1 MTEKKMKQGLKK
13 WETGKIWLYSSV
25 ILAGILVGIGSAGR
39 ASAEDL
45 GSQKDQED
53 SSNISLSLVQESKL
67 NDEADS
73 TLKTNSSTDQISND
87 EKINQDN
94 SFDHGNSETGQDVK
108 VPESNSMDNKEQ
120 NSTSYTTY
128 DSNLTQDSKILE
140 SQTKQ
145 ETNNISETEKKP
157 EVEYTTQV
165 QNIGWQDPVSN
176 GQSAG
181 TVGQSLR
188 LEAIKVNLNNIDK
201 NKGGINYQTYCQN
214 IGWQGGVSNGDVAG
228 TVGKS
233 LRLEAIRIGLSGDIA
248 KLYNVY
254 YRVQVQN
261 FGWLGWATNGATA
274 GTSHLSLRLESL
286 QIQLVKLGDTF
297 VLDDVPAYIAEP
309 GITYQVQIQNIGWQD
324 VKRSG
329 GIAGTQGKALRIE
342 ALKINIGN
350 NGEDQSNAVQYAS
363 QVQNIGWQAPV
374 SNGQISGTVGQSL
387 RDETLQ
393 VSLAG
398 NLSRYFNVYYQTYC
412 QNIGWLDW
420 ARNGDIAGTA
430 RLGYRLESL
439 RIIVEPKWVS
449 APGVSTNAFINSTL
463 KYTLLQHRGNHRVYP
478 ENSGPSVQTSLYPAV
493 EGDLQ
498 LTSDNQWVMIH
509 DDTINRTT
517 NGSGT
522 ISLMTLSQIKEYNLK
537 SDSGA
542 VTGDK
547 VPTLDE
553 WMQTVKTNSL
563 IPFLQIKVNKVNTE
577 AMNNLVDTLKKYGYA
592 DSAVVTSFYTAP
604 LRNVKTQLPDVKVM
618 YITGSLT
625 NNEITTAKS
634 LGNNSGLDVILY
646 KNGNTAAAIPT
657 LNAQNINMA
666 HQSGLSVGV
675 WTLIPGQ
682 SWNYW
687 TNRGTNV
694 ITIGSN
700 LHGV

>member
-1 MTEKKMKQGLKK
+1 ML
-13 WETGKIWLYSSV
+13 
-25 ILAGILVGIGSAGR
+25 
-39 ASAEDL
+39 
-45 GSQKDQED
+45 
-53 SSNISLSLVQESKL
+53 
-67 NDEADS
+67 
-73 TLKTNSSTDQISND
+73 
-87 EKINQDN
+87 
-94 SFDHGNSETGQDVK
+94 
-108 VPESNSMDNKEQ
+108 
-120 NSTSYTTY
+120 
-128 DSNLTQDSKILE
+128 
-140 SQTKQ
+140 
-145 ETNNISETEKKP
+145 
-157 EVEYTTQV
+157 
-165 QNIGWQDPVSN
+165 
-176 GQSAG
+176 
-181 TVGQSLR
+181 
-188 LEAIKVNLNNIDK
+188 
-201 NKGGINYQTYCQN
+201 
-214 IGWQGGVSNGDVAG
+214 
-228 TVGKS
+228 
-233 LRLEAIRIGLSGDIA
+233 
-248 KLYNVY
+248 
-254 YRVQVQN
+254 
-261 FGWLGWATNGATA
+261 
-274 GTSHLSLRLESL
+274 
-286 QIQLVKLGDTF
+286 
-297 VLDDVPAYIAEP
+297 
-309 GITYQVQIQNIGWQD
+309 
-324 VKRSG
+324 
-329 GIAGTQGKALRIE
+329 
-342 ALKINIGN
+342 
-350 NGEDQSNAVQYAS
+350 
-363 QVQNIGWQAPV
+363 
-374 SNGQISGTVGQSL
+374 
-387 RDETLQ
+387 
-393 VSLAG
+393 
-398 NLSRYFNVYYQTYC
+398 
-412 QNIGWLDW
+412 
-420 ARNGDIAGTA
+420 
-430 RLGYRLESL
+430 
-439 RIIVEPKWVS
+439 
-449 APGVSTNAFINSTL
+449 L

>member
-1 MTEKKMKQGLKK
+1 M
-13 WETGKIWLYSSV
+13 WLYSSV
-25 ILAGILVGIGSAGR
+25 ILAGVLVGVGSAGKV
-39 ASAEDL
+39 SAEEL
-45 GSQKDQED
+45 GSQKVQEL
-53 SSNISLSLVQESKL
+53 SSNKISLNLEQESKPS
-67 NDEADS
+67 DESAS
-73 TLKTNSSTDQISND
+73 ATKTNSSTGQTPND
-87 EKINQDN
+87 EKEAQNNVHDNGEVQANQVIKAPDK
-94 SFDHGNSETGQDVK
+94 GT
-108 VPESNSMDNKEQ
+108 PESNSMDSSKQNPNSDITDSSNSSQDNK
-120 NSTSYTTY
+120 S
-128 DSNLTQDSKILE
+128 LE
-140 SQTKQ
+140 SQTK
-145 ETNNISETEKKP
+145 EEPSSTIPLAKENPK
-157 EVEYTTQV
+157 VDYATQV
-165 QNIGWQDPVSN
+165 QNIGWQAPVSDGESAGTVGQGLRLEGVKINLSNIDKNEGGINYQTQVQNIGWQGVVSN
-176 GQSAG
+176 GDVTG

-188 LEAIKVNLNNIDK
+188 LEAIK
-201 NKGGINYQTYCQN
+201 
-214 IGWQGGVSNGDVAG
+214 
-228 TVGKS
+228 
-233 LRLEAIRIGLSGDIA
+233 IGLSGDIA

-274 GTSHLSLRLESL
+274 GTSSLSLRLEAL
-286 QIQLVKLGDTF
+286 QIQLVKIGDTF

-309 GITYQVQIQNIGWQD
+309 GITYQVQVQNIGWQD
-324 VKRSG
+324 VKNG
-329 GIAGTQGKALRIE
+329 GEIAGTQGKALRVE

-350 NGEDQSNAVQYAS
+350 NGENQSNAVQYAS

-393 VSLAG
+393 VSLMG
-398 NLSRYFNVYYQTYC
+398 NLSRYFTVYYQTYC

-522 ISLMTLSQIKEYNLK
+522 ISSMTLSQIKEYNLK
-537 SDSGA
+537 SDSGV

-553 WMQTVKTNSL
+553 WMQTVKANSL
-563 IPFLQIKVNKVNTE
+563 IPFLQIKVNNVNTE
-577 AMNNLVDTLKKYGYA
+577 AMNNLVDILKKYGYV
-592 DSAVVTSFYTAP
+592 DSAVVTSFYTEP

-646 KNGNTAAAIPT
+646 KDGNTAAAIPT

-687 TNRGTNV
+687 TSRGTNV